1 MKQTRNL
8 LWILAAVL
16 VVFLTA
22 LLLPRL
28 LPSQESR
35 FSRQVEEDFFRVE
48 MKGLNGTLA
57 ETYSLYAGDT
67 IDVQLVHTAGDIT
80 VTIGLEGQRAIY
92 EGRNPQV
99 SCFRVNITEDGNYL
113 LSVTGKQAQGRVCF
127 QINAAD

>member
-1 MKQTRNL
+1 MTQKRNL
-8 LWILAAVL
+8 SWILCGVL
-16 VVFLTA
+16 VVLLTA
-22 LLLPRL
+22 MLLPRL

-35 FSRQVEEDFFRVE
+35 FSRRVEEDFFRVE

-57 ETYSLYAGDT
+57 EAYSLYAGDT

-99 SCFRVNITEDGNYL
+99 SCFRVNITEDGSYL
-113 LSVTGKQAQGRVCF
+113 LSVTGSQARGSVSF
-127 QINAAD
+127 QINAG